1 MLHKCRT
8 YHINNNNNTDTAET
22 SDQTYPVW
30 MIWKKRR
37 YVVAV
42 MAFFGFFNA
51 FALRVNL
58 SIGIVAMTAKHQV
71 ILENGTTTYV
81 KEFDWDSK
89 VQGYVLSSFF
99 YGYILTQVAGG
110 WLAGKFGGKHVF
122 GIGIAVT
129 AALTIVSPF
138 AAKQSYYLFMALRV
152 IEGIFEGVTYPS
164 IHAVWAEWAPPL
176 ERSRLAAIGF
186 SGSYIGNVIA
196 MPLSALLA
204 DKLGWESIFYI
215 FGSVGLLWFV
225 CWCTIVSNSPK
236 QDSKISNSEL
246 KYIQDSLGEQQVSRI
261 AKHPW
266 KEIFTS
272 LPVWAI
278 IFTNFSE
285 NWGNY
290 TLLTQ
295 LPTFMRDV
303 LHFNLAST
311 GIMSAIPYLV
321 LAISTQCA
329 GQIADWFLVK
339 RIFNITQVRKICN
352 SVAFLGQAVFM
363 LLAVYVSSPYA
374 SVICLACAYALA
386 GFIWA
391 GFGVNHLDIAPQHA
405 SVLMGIGNTF
415 GTVPGIV
422 SPILTGHIVTT
433 QSVKEWQ
440 IVFITSTCIY
450 ILGFIVYVIFA
461 SGELQPW
468 AIHTE
473 SKDKNV
479 IASEKHTD

>member
-152 IEGIFEGVTYPS
+152 IEG
-164 IHAVWAEWAPPL
+164 
-176 ERSRLAAIGF
+176 
-186 SGSYIGNVIA
+186 
-196 MPLSALLA
+196 
-204 DKLGWESIFYI
+204 
-215 FGSVGLLWFV
+215 
-225 CWCTIVSNSPK
+225 C
-236 QDSKISNSEL
+236 
-246 KYIQDSLGEQQVSRI
+246 
-261 AKHPW
+261 
-266 KEIFTS
+266 
-272 LPVWAI
+272 
-278 IFTNFSE
+278 
-285 NWGNY
+285 
-290 TLLTQ
+290 
-295 LPTFMRDV
+295 
-303 LHFNLAST
+303 
-311 GIMSAIPYLV
+311 
-321 LAISTQCA
+321 
-329 GQIADWFLVK
+329 
-339 RIFNITQVRKICN
+339 
-352 SVAFLGQAVFM
+352 
-363 LLAVYVSSPYA
+363 YVSEHTCGMGRMGTTTRKKSPSSHWFFRKLHWKRYCDA
-374 SVICLACAYALA
+374 FVRVI
-386 GFIWA
+386 
-391 GFGVNHLDIAPQHA
+391 
-405 SVLMGIGNTF
+405 
-415 GTVPGIV
+415 
-422 SPILTGHIVTT
+422 
-433 QSVKEWQ
+433 
-440 IVFITSTCIY
+440 
-450 ILGFIVYVIFA
+450 
-461 SGELQPW
+461 SG
-468 AIHTE
+468 
-473 SKDKNV
+473 
-479 IASEKHTD
+479 